1 MHASEVSEGCVSSFV
16 PCMSSP
22 KPSPHTSLF
31 TYAPKREVG
40 EKCGKNPHYFTWMH
54 FSSLSSAA
62 IVGGVQHHKLLIRA
76 AGVHEEVVEGDTPG

>member
-31 TYAPKREVG
+31 TYAPKRGVG
-40 EKCGKNPHYFTWMH
+40 EKCGKNPQYFTWMH
-54 FSSLSSAA
+54 NFSSLSSAA
-62 IVGGVQHHKLLIRA
+62 IVGGVLHHKLLIRA
-76 AGVHEEVVEGDTPG
+76 AGVHER